1 MLFKYSLFRTKL
13 INNKNVNC
21 IYVIWKPT
29 NIFID
34 SSFGNTVAVKVSD
47 LPTSNDALS
56 LLIMTLVTWTMLGVT
71 VIVVSPTATAVTFPS
86 STVATV
92 SLSEV

>member
-1 MLFKYSLFRTKL
+1 
-13 INNKNVNC
+13 
-21 IYVIWKPT
+21 
-29 NIFID
+29 
-34 SSFGNTVAVKVSD
+34 
-47 LPTSNDALS
+47 LS